1 MTSNEHLFSSPPL
14 TSAKIKILLSNE
26 KQKYQVIE
34 KESSTSTPAAG
45 WWETFGYPAVKDEN
59 DKFCRIKGYISCVK
73 CFHTF
78 IYSSNSGTTRFK
90 QHARKCSN
98 GTSSITIESSNSSS
112 TQSTLAQHGFKTSST
127 LREKDSK
134 NIKKLCVQWIC
145 HDLRPFCTLED
156 VGFCALAQ
164 ELIQIG
170 HKYGV
175 IDVNEVL
182 RSRFTASRAI
192 YDLADSYRQY
202 LKQMLV
208 EPLKARAVTI
218 CPDFW
223 TDCYKN
229 ISYLGLNVTLV
240 DSNYKTFS
248 IDLFCRAFIGIK
260 TSNEVLKA
268 LQGHLTEF
276 GIEDLTSVNIVSD
289 RGSNFVTAFRDFQPL
304 FCFGHRLNN
313 ILKIGFFG
321 NIKKRQ
327 KQVSTL
333 STIPDINSEFSTT
346 MLKGRQRNA
355 IDINDAVTS
364 DDSSD
369 DDEKYTTPTIPMKR
383 KKRKKRTNKIEST
396 NVHLLERKIS
406 INEFPIEAHNIII
419 AINQCKKTVKYIKKS
434 GLNKDIESAGG
445 GTVHQSIVIRWISM
459 IESLESIL
467 RSFKIIKKVLVAEQQ
482 QKLINYIDEKTLKQ
496 IILLLKP
503 FKHVIKL
510 IQTGHSP
517 SLYMVLLSI
526 QTLREVMSSY
536 QSLLDYHSA
545 NSDEQS
551 TDGSKEL
558 DEDLSEELQG
568 INFFWNRIRCLLN
581 EMFTLDIRHYVA
593 TVLHPKYRSLK
604 LCSINERQES
614 YAYIR
619 QELKLINVECNK
631 TDQQLAN
638 QPVQKKFKNDLFS
651 RFESGDFIGVEEN
664 EEEPE
669 DTDLDSPRGK
679 KTDEHDRYLNL
690 DIDKSKLESNPL
702 SFSKEYQDEF
712 PRLSR
717 YARSIHSIPA
727 TSASVER
734 QFSEAGLIIQE

>member
-1 MTSNEHLFSSPPL
+1 
-14 TSAKIKILLSNE
+14 
-26 KQKYQVIE
+26 
-34 KESSTSTPAAG
+34 STSTPAAG

-90 QHARKCSN
+90 QHAWKCSN

-229 ISYLGLNVTLV
+229 ISYLGLNITLV

-260 TSNEVLKA
+260 TSNEA

-276 GIEDLTSVNIVSD
+276 GIEDLTSVNIVPD

-321 NIKKRQ
+321 NIKKLQ

-355 IDINDAVTS
+355 IDINDAATS

-369 DDEKYTTPTIPMKR
+369 DDEKYTTPTIPM
-383 KKRKKRTNKIEST
+383 KRKKRTNKIEST

-406 INEFPIEAHNIII
+406 INEIPIEAHNIII

-467 RSFKIIKKVLVAEQQ
+467 RSFKIIKKVLVAKQQ

-517 SLYMVLLSI
+517 SLHMVLLSI

-558 DEDLSEELQG
+558 DEDLSEELEG
-568 INFFWNRIRCLLN
+568 INFFWNRVRCLLN

-604 LCSINERQES
+604 LCSINERQEC